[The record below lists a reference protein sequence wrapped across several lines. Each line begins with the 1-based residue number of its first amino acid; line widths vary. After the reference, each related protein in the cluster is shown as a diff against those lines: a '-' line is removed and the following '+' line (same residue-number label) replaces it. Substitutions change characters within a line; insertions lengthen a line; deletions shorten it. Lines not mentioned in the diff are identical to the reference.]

1 MNICKMA
8 QEVHE
13 NARNHGWWDEDRS
26 FGTIAALICSEWAE
40 ALEEHRAGRPNVWF
54 ACEEAT
60 ESGTFICAPK
70 DEFDC
75 LEYDNIENCKHR
87 SKKPEGVAVELIDG
101 CIRILDWFG
110 RENIRIAGPNTIE
123 KLIRQAGH
131 SYDNMEL
138 PDIVAWLNLFVSRA
152 FFEHRRNITNGN
164 KDSARKD
171 ACGHL
176 LEALAV
182 AFSYVAN
189 TGNDPEE
196 LLRMKHEY
204 NKTRSYRHNNKVC

>member
-26 FGTIAALICSEWAE
+26 FGTITALICSEWAE

-54 ACEEAT
+54 ACEDAT
-60 ESGTFICAPK
+60 ESGTYICAPK

-75 LEYDNIENCKHR
+75 PEYDNIENCKHR

-123 KLIRQAGH
+123 KLDPTGRTQLRQYGAPGH
-131 SYDNMEL
+131 RSMAESVRIEGVL
-138 PDIVAWLNLFVSRA
+138 RA
-152 FFEHRRNITNGN
+152 QAQH
-164 KDSARKD
+164 
-171 ACGHL
+171 
-176 LEALAV
+176 
-182 AFSYVAN
+182 
-189 TGNDPEE
+189 
-196 LLRMKHEY
+196 HE
-204 NKTRSYRHNNKVC
+204 REQG